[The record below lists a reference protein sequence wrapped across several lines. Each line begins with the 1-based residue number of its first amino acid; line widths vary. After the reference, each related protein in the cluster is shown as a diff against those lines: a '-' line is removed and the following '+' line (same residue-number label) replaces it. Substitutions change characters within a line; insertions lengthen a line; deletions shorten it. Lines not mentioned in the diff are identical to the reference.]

1 MFVYVCINIA
11 LMFANDWTALKK
23 KKLNLFLI
31 EDITGKRVVMQ
42 VFFWH

>member
-11 LMFANDWTALKK
+11 LMFANDWTALK